1 MKFFCSQLDI
11 IWKDKTATFQKADSL
26 LVETAQVPAGSPG
39 TAPGNVRHQDHRL
52 ISDLAWNMLPRP
64 SHPGIWSIPK
74 YDGDLG
80 QPNVFVPLEKEV
92 CEEKAAALCRFFRET
107 QSNKHRFSE
116 DTFLALMR
124 LRGVEVRLL
133 AKYAKAFH
141 GRKLTFGCAPKTNS
155 KPARQDDPK

>member
-11 IWKDKTATFQKADSL
+11 IWKDKTATFQKVDSL

-52 ISDLAWNMLPRP
+52 ISDLAWNMFRDHL
-64 SHPGIWSIPK
+64 ILEYEIPK

-92 CEEKAAALCRFFRET
+92 CEEKAAALCRFFQT

-124 LRGVEVRLL
+124 LRGVECASL
-133 AKYAKAFH
+133 AKYAEAFH

-155 KPARQDDPK
+155 KPARG